1 MVRIQQLS
9 SGLFFVN
16 KRDAVITI
24 ERHTTIFNSQDE
36 LLGVLSMP
44 GEHPLEPNR
53 AIIQNSHYILT
64 PNGRR
69 AFEVLVWLDDE
80 PYKRATYVYTIENGA
95 IKYTLFFDAGTIA
108 TFLKNTSLTAAFKYS
123 DNLYSFES
131 YAALKAFMT
140 ETTAGTAATYP
151 LVFFPFKNDGAYK
164 EVTGEAEA
172 GYPDIHFPVSNI
184 INRWEM
190 NETGDG
196 SFVVDDG
203 LTPKS
208 QTQIPFFYLVYVLKR
223 IWEGLGYKVTGQW
236 CNQES
241 SQRIVIGSTI
251 AIQTNIIADYWFY
264 MPDISLADFFK
275 EVRSSLGLF
284 MDPDATSKTVFI
296 ESVTNL
302 KRTAKTVDL
311 RGAQLINFRETGT
324 VPAGYIISRPVDDK
338 DGAFDDSEKANL
350 PKLTIGVTSLAN
362 PELQD
367 ITLKSVITKMI
378 KEAAPSHPDIE
389 TPVSAQWRIPYI
401 KQAVTAGAP
410 LNQLASQDYADRNAF
425 KLRLLFYH
433 GMKPNEGGYTY
444 PYGSADNIGMSN
456 NIISD
461 YTMALDGD
469 PDSMLE
475 IRNYFTFMYNSRP
488 FEMTFLLNRRQLFGV
503 GADCRILVKD
513 FNGAT
518 VNCLLDQFSADLGD
532 KPEMFAAITLYPNI
546 TPNNTRQIDG
556 LSPVEPEEPPFDN
569 GTVYARLAGENF
581 QTHDHTVPP
590 PEYLYFTQDVAIA
603 FFADAAASI
612 PKDVTRLNI
621 RIRQRRVSR
630 EPDAAVTDTVY
641 SFTVSGTSVTPLT
654 NMLESTNQP
663 GSSADWAYALL
674 DSADYHIIF

>member
-1 MVRIQQLS
+1 MIRIQQLS
-9 SGLFFVN
+9 SCLFFVN
-16 KRDAVITI
+16 KRDAVLTI
-24 ERHTTIFNSQDE
+24 ERHTTTFNNQDE

-69 AFEVLVWLDDE
+69 SFEVLVWFDDE
-80 PYKRATYVYTIENGA
+80 PYKRATYVYTIENGV

-108 TFLKNTSLTAAFKYS
+108 TFLKNTSLTSAFKFTG
-123 DNLYSFES
+123 NLYAFES
-131 YAALKAFMT
+131 YAALQAFMT
-140 ETTAGTAATYP
+140 ETTTGTAATYP

-164 EVTGEAEA
+164 EVTGDAEA
-172 GYPDIHFPVSNI
+172 GYPDIHFPVSTI

-223 IWEGLGYKVTGQW
+223 VWEGLGYKVIGKW
-236 CNQES
+236 CNQET
-241 SQRIVIGSTI
+241 SQRITIGSTI
-251 AIQTNIIADYWFY
+251 AIQNNIIADYWFY
-264 MPDISLADFFK
+264 MPDITLADLFK
-275 EVRSSLGLF
+275 EVRSSLGVF
-284 MDPDATSKTVFI
+284 MDPDATNKTVLI
-296 ESVTNL
+296 ESITNL

-311 RGAQLINFRETGT
+311 RGAQLINYRETGT
-324 VPAGYIISRPVDDK
+324 IPAGYVISRPIDDK
-338 DGAFDDSEKANL
+338 DEAFDDSEKANL
-350 PKLTIGVTSLAN
+350 PKLTVGVTSLAN

-367 ITLKSVITKMI
+367 IPLKSVITKMI

-389 TPVSAQWRIPYI
+389 TPVSAQWRIPYM
-401 KQAVTAGAP
+401 KQPVTAGAP

-425 KLRLLFYH
+425 KLRLLYYH
-433 GMKPNEGGYTY
+433 GMKANEGGYLY
-444 PYGSADNIGMSN
+444 PYGSADNIGLTG

-461 YTMALDGD
+461 YTLGLDGSA
-469 PDSMLE
+469 DSLLE
-475 IRNYFTFMYNSRP
+475 VRNYFTFMYNSRP
-488 FEMTFLLNRRQLFGV
+488 FEMTFLLSRRQLFNI

-513 FNGAT
+513 FNGPV
-518 VNCLLDQFSADLGD
+518 VNCFLDQFTADLSD
-532 KPEMFAAITLYPNI
+532 KPENFAAITLYPLI

-569 GTVYARLAGENF
+569 GTVYARLGGTNF
-581 QTHDHTVPP
+581 QTVDHTVPP
-590 PEYLYFTQDVAIA
+590 PAYLYFTQDVGVA
-603 FFADAAASI
+603 FFSDSAGTI

-630 EPDAAVTDTVY
+630 EPDGIVTDTI
-641 SFTVSGTSVTPLT
+641 FPFEVSGTYVVPLT
-654 NMLESTNQP
+654 SVLESTNQP